1 MRNARV
7 PALFPGT
14 PAHSSLCHSSAS
26 GLWFQTFLLT
36 CLWFPGLITAYHAL
50 CLLSPFA
57 LCALR
62 LTWRS
67 ACLFWCLLSAPA
79 CQPVSALLRSPS
91 HPPPACKRSPVGL
104 GHGFPFHFSVALVNK
119 RRPFLKNETGKLCEG
134 SGDFSDPQET
144 GPHEKNLSDRSK
156 QKGSMPGSCL
166 LRVVDLVS
174 VGPGSVCKGG
184 DHYGFLR

>member
-1 MRNARV
+1 MSLVPWSDHRV
-7 PALFPGT
+7 PCA
-14 PAHSSLCHSSAS
+14 
-26 GLWFQTFLLT
+26 
-36 CLWFPGLITAYHAL
+36 
-50 CLLSPFA
+50 LSPVSF
-57 LCALR
+57 CALR
-62 LTWRS
+62 SALNLALGLPLLVLALRS
-67 ACLFWCLLSAPA
+67 CLPASVGAPA
-79 CQPVSALLRSPS
+79 LSVPPSPL
-91 HPPPACKRSPVGL
+91 ACKLSPVGL